1 MIGLFIFD
9 YIITFFDR
17 LSLAYFMG
25 SSTVGM
31 YGANFDL
38 IKQILLFLMIIQSFI
53 LYPQINKAYE
63 TGDNKQLNKLLTF
76 NLNIFLTVFIPLSL
90 MVIYFNQFISEI
102 FIGDKFTEYS
112 PQLIPLFAVMF
123 FIWGTKIYHFDYYFQ
138 LKEKTHYPM
147 LILGLGSMLNIGF
160 NILLIP
166 KYGILGAAYATII
179 VYFVIFIL
187 SVMISKKL
195 IKIDFKLSILIKV
208 VIFLSLSIAAVNLPL
223 ISDLNVIFKIM
234 IFLAAYSLLTLKYNF
249 KELKPHLKSIYN

>member
-1 MIGLFIFD
+1 
-9 YIITFFDR
+9 
-17 LSLAYFMG
+17 
-25 SSTVGM
+25 M

-223 ISDLNVIFKIM
+223 ISELNAIFKIM

>member
-1 MIGLFIFD
+1 M
-9 YIITFFDR
+9 
-17 LSLAYFMG
+17 
-25 SSTVGM
+25 
-31 YGANFDL
+31 
-38 IKQILLFLMIIQSFI
+38 
-53 LYPQINKAYE
+53 
-63 TGDNKQLNKLLTF
+63 
-76 NLNIFLTVFIPLSL
+76 PLSL
-90 MVIYFNQFISEI
+90 MVIYFNQFISGF
-102 FIGDKFTEYS
+102 FIGNEYTKYS
-112 PQLIPLFAVMF
+112 SQLIPLFAVMF

-147 LILGLGSMLNIGF
+147 LILGLWSMLNIGF

-223 ISDLNVIFKIM
+223 ISELNAIFKIM
-234 IFLAAYSLLTLKYNF
+234 VFLAAYSWLTLKYNF

>member
-1 MIGLFIFD
+1 
-9 YIITFFDR
+9 
-17 LSLAYFMG
+17 
-25 SSTVGM
+25 
-31 YGANFDL
+31 
-38 IKQILLFLMIIQSFI
+38 
-53 LYPQINKAYE
+53 
-63 TGDNKQLNKLLTF
+63 
-76 NLNIFLTVFIPLSL
+76 
-90 MVIYFNQFISEI
+90 
-102 FIGDKFTEYS
+102 
-112 PQLIPLFAVMF
+112 MF

-195 IKIDFKLSILIKV
+195 IKIDFQLSILIKV

-223 ISDLNVIFKIM
+223 ISELNAIFKIM
-234 IFLAAYSLLTLKYNF
+234 IFSVAYSLLTLKYNF